1 MPLNLRRQLSGNV
14 RLALFSGFGGLIAL
28 LAFLGVYATSALNR
42 VRYAE
47 SENTRQYIL
56 RHDRL
61 ETVRG
66 AAYTASAR
74 LRNYLI
80 DPDPASL
87 PMHAQQ
93 ARDLWARANNAL
105 AQYRESATPARQPLA
120 GRLQAD
126 LEAYWRVAQ
135 KAFAM
140 SESGRRESGYDLLDR
155 QLGPLRV
162 NFLATIDQIRTQ
174 DQLDMRERV
183 RESGELLDGLHH
195 SLLVAI
201 VVCLLLGLGLAV
213 LTWRY
218 LMRLE
223 AEARARYAES
233 VEAAAQLE
241 SLSRRLIEV
250 QEEERRSLSR
260 ELHDEVAQSVGAL
273 LMDLGQ
279 ARKST
284 SPPDIDERLRSAVS
298 LAERTL
304 RAVRDMS
311 LLLRPSMLDDLGL
324 IPALNWEAREI
335 QRRHAIQTRV
345 DTGGLEDLDLSDE
358 VRTTAY
364 RLVQEALRNIARHS
378 EATEAEIAIMRRT
391 PHNGLRIVVRDNG
404 KGFDPGSTKGLGL
417 LGMQERIGRLGG
429 NLQITS
435 APGQGSV
442 FTIDIPLAPAA

>member
-1 MPLNLRRQLSGNV
+1 MNLNLRRQLSGNI
-14 RLALFSGFGGLIAL
+14 RLALLFGFGGLIAL
-28 LAFLGVYATSALNR
+28 LAFLGVYATSALAR
-42 VRYAE
+42 VRQTE
-47 SENTRQYIL
+47 SETTRQYIL

-80 DPDPASL
+80 DPDPAAL
-87 PMHAQQ
+87 PRHAEQ
-93 ARDLWARANNAL
+93 ARDLWARANTAL
-105 AQYRESATPARQPLA
+105 AQYRQAATAARQPLA
-120 GRLQAD
+120 AHLQSD
-126 LEAYWRVAQ
+126 FDAYWNVAQ
-135 KAFAM
+135 EAFAM
-140 SESGRRESGYDLLDR
+140 SEAQRRESGYGLLDR

-183 RESGELLDGLHH
+183 RESGELLDGLHR
-195 SLLVAI
+195 SLLIAI
-201 VVCLLLGLGLAV
+201 AVSLLLGLGLAV

-233 VEAAAQLE
+233 IEAAAQLE

-250 QEEERRSLSR
+250 QEQERRSLSR

-279 ARKST
+279 ARKSE
-284 SPPDIDERLRSAVS
+284 PAPDLDERLRSAVALGES
-298 LAERTL
+298 TL

-335 QRRHAIQTRV
+335 QRRHGIQTRV
-345 DTGGLEDLDLSDE
+345 DTGGLDDIELSDD

-378 EATEAEIAIMRRT
+378 EATEAEIAILRRAG
-391 PHNGLRIVVRDNG
+391 NSLRIVVRDNG
-404 KGFDPGSTKGLGL
+404 KGFDPAKTKGLGL
-417 LGMQERIGRLGG
+417 LGMQERVGGLNG

-442 FTIDIPLAPAA
+442 LTIDIPFA